1 MSPTRLIAQ
10 LAAAGALLLPASAA
24 AAPLPVISVEPERGI
39 DDDGVP
45 AHVRAPGYSG
55 PASIELRGNFTRT
68 LPKKPYAL
76 ELQDVEGENSD
87 APLLGLPA
95 DDDWVLYAA
104 YNDRTLMRNALAY
117 GVSRSIGRYAPRTRF
132 VELRI
137 RGRSRG
143 VYVLTEKLKLHPR
156 RVRGAFLMEM
166 TSPRQARDE
175 DVAFRTPLLHRPFV
189 FQDGDEDRA
198 RAVRAAVSRAER
210 AIVGGGAGAWRR
222 RLHGPSAVDH
232 LLLTELFKN
241 QDGMHASTYVHAP
254 RPSAP
259 LRLGPLWDLDLAMGA
274 RGWVDGGHRPT
285 GWMLANRSWA
295 RPLYADGAFRGAMQR
310 RWRELRREG
319 LRARIQRIA
328 NRMQRRLGQRTGT
341 CFQRC
346 VGMDAINAMYSVTF
360 DIDRDRG
367 TDYHVRFTEFVKHM
381 QRENFVVGGAMTD
394 PKGDRGKAPH
404 EQTDP
409 DLFLRVVER
418 RPDGVVLRG
427 AKDRKSV
434 V

>member
-1 MSPTRLIAQ
+1 MRTSSFGAHRSLTARGDNVGMSLTTLIAH

-45 AHVRAPGYSG
+45 AQVRAPGYSG

-76 ELQDVEGENSD
+76 ELRDADGDNAN

-104 YNDRTLMRNALAY
+104 YNDRTYMRNALAY
-117 GVSRSIGRYAPRTRF
+117 EVSRSIGRYAPRTRF

-137 RGRSRG
+137 RGRTRG
-143 VYVLTEKLKLHPR
+143 VYVLMEKLKLHPR
-156 RVRGAFLMEM
+156 RVRGGDDAFLMEM

-175 DVAFRTPLLHRPFV
+175 DVAFRTPLRRRPFLLE
-189 FQDGDEDRA
+189 DGDDDRL
-198 RAVRAAVSRAER
+198 AAIRTAFARAER
-210 AIVGGGAGAWRR
+210 AIFAGAWRR
-222 RLHGPSAVDH
+222 HLHKPSAVDH

-274 RGWVDGGHRPT
+274 RGWVDGAHRPT

-295 RPLYADGAFRGAMQR
+295 RPLYADAAFRGAMQR

-319 LRARIQRIA
+319 LRGRILRIA
-328 NRMQRRLGQRTGT
+328 NRMERRLAGEPVRLDLRVWPAG
-341 CFQRC
+341 RRHRPA
-346 VGMDAINAMYSVTF
+346 GAHAA
-360 DIDRDRG
+360 
-367 TDYHVRFTEFVKHM
+367 HVRTLERWLTRRIAWM
-381 QRENFVVGGAMTD
+381 
-394 PKGDRGKAPH
+394 DRNLA
-404 EQTDP
+404 
-409 DLFLRVVER
+409 R
-418 RPDGVVLRG
+418 R
-427 AKDRKSV
+427 S
-434 V
+434 

>member
-1 MSPTRLIAQ
+1 MTLAILLAI
-10 LAAAGALLLPASAA
+10 AAALALPANAS

-39 DDDGVP
+39 TDDGVP
-45 AHVRAPGYSG
+45 AQVRAPGYSG

-76 ELQDVEGENSD
+76 ELRDAEGENAN

-117 GVSRSIGRYAPRTRF
+117 EVSRSIGRYAPRTRF

-175 DVAFRTPLLHRPFV
+175 DVAFRTPLLRRPFV

-210 AIVGGGAGAWRR
+210 AIVAGGAGAWRR

-241 QDGMHASTYVHAP
+241 QDGMHASTYMHAP

-259 LRLGPLWDLDLAMGA
+259 LRLGPLWDLDIAMGSP
-274 RGWVDGGHRPT
+274 GWVEGAHRPA
-285 GWMLANRSWA
+285 GWMLAGRTWA
-295 RPLYADGAFRGAMQR
+295 RHLYRDPAFHGAMQR
-310 RWRELRREG
+310 RWSRLRRDG
-319 LRARIQRIA
+319 LRARVLRIA
-328 NRMQRRLGQRTGT
+328 DRYERRLSGAPVRLDLRLWPAG
-341 CFQRC
+341 RPH
-346 VGMDAINAMYSVTF
+346 
-360 DIDRDRG
+360 RPRG
-367 TDYHVRFTEFVKHM
+367 GHAGHVR
-381 QRENFVVGGAMTD
+381 
-394 PKGDRGKAPH
+394 
-404 EQTDP
+404 
-409 DLFLRVVER
+409 DLRRWLVRRIAWIDANLPRLR
-418 RPDGVVLRG
+418 
-427 AKDRKSV
+427 
-434 V
+434 